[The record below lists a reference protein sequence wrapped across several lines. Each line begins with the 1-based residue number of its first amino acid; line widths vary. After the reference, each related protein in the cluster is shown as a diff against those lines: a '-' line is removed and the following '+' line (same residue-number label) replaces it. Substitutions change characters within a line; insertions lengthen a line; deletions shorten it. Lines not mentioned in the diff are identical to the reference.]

1 MHRPQFVAT
10 SLLPAAAGLLGLLFG
25 CTAEVTPPSSQ
36 TTGGMSSTGGSG
48 MVDPPISTAC
58 ASELPAS
65 KRIVRL
71 SFNQIANS
79 IGSLLDRALGTKI
92 VTDFELLDVDHRA
105 FPPLQSP
112 REGNSLTD
120 QSWNSVN
127 RIAEAAG
134 KHVFDNFA
142 TATACGAA
150 PTDECAQQYV
160 NTLAA
165 KVYRRPLTPAEQ
177 TRLTG
182 LYTSLK
188 TGVGATINEAV
199 QHSVYALFA
208 TPQFLY
214 RTEFG
219 SDWRVDGA
227 LTSYELA
234 SMLSYFLTD
243 DAPDQP
249 LLDAAAQN
257 KLSTA
262 AEIGA
267 HVDRFLASDAAKVN
281 LHGALV
287 SYFSYPNLETV
298 VIQDDAF
305 TGEMRKAMYQES
317 KLFLQNTLWSAPL
330 NELLTSRKGYVNA
343 TLAPIYGVTFPPA
356 GVTPDAT
363 GFAQIELPANRT
375 GLLAQPGFLANRS
388 RPNETSVVGRGLLVK
403 GALLCTETPAP
414 TAAIQDKIEMIGQ
427 ANPNASERELADIR
441 AATSP
446 CNTCHASF
454 DAYGL
459 ALDSYDVLGRYR
471 MVDPEGRPIDPSVT
485 LPLEAGGGTAANIVE
500 VATQLAA
507 TGAFTKCM
515 GMNLVNYAL
524 ADVSAGAA
532 DIASCA
538 ADEVAKTFAA
548 NPDQSFSGLVKAVA
562 VSAAFSSRSK
572 GSEGVAQ

>member
-1 MHRPQFVAT
+1 
-10 SLLPAAAGLLGLLFG
+10 
-25 CTAEVTPPSSQ
+25 
-36 TTGGMSSTGGSG
+36 
-48 MVDPPISTAC
+48 
-58 ASELPAS
+58 
-65 KRIVRL
+65 VRL

-79 IGSLLDRALGTKI
+79 IGSLLDKALGTKI
-92 VTDFELLDVDHRA
+92 VGDFELLDVDHRS

-120 QSWNSVN
+120 QSWNTID

-142 TATACGAA
+142 TATTCGAA
-150 PTDECAQQYV
+150 PTDECAQQYL
-160 NTLAA
+160 NTLAQ
-165 KVYRRPLTPAEQ
+165 KVYRRPLTPGEQ

-188 TGVGATINEAV
+188 TGAGATINQAV
-199 QHSVYALFA
+199 QHSVYALFQ

-249 LLDAAAQN
+249 LLEAAAQN
-257 KLSTA
+257 KLSSA

-267 HVDRFLASDAAKVN
+267 HVDRVLVTDAARVN

-287 SYFSYPNLETV
+287 SYFSYPNLENV

-305 TGEMRKAMYQES
+305 TGDMRNAMYQES
-317 KLFLQNTLWSAPL
+317 KLFLQNHLWSGPL
-330 NELLTSRKGYVNA
+330 NELLTSRKGYVNS
-343 TLAPIYGVTFPPA
+343 TLAPIYGVTFPPPGA
-356 GVTPDAT
+356 TPDAT
-363 GFAQIELPANRT
+363 GFAQFELPANRT
-375 GLLAQPGFLANRS
+375 GLLAQAGFLANRS
-388 RPNETSVVGRGLLVK
+388 RPDGTSVVGRGLLVK
-403 GALLCTETPAP
+403 SALLCTKTPPPPETV
-414 TAAIQDKIEMIGQ
+414 QDAIEMIAE
-427 ANPNASERELADIR
+427 ANPNATERQLAEIR
-441 AATSP
+441 TTTSP
-446 CNTCHASF
+446 CSSCHASF

-459 ALDSYDVLGRYR
+459 ALDTFDVLGRFR
-471 MVDPEGRPIDPSVT
+471 AMDSQGRPIDPSVT
-485 LPLEAGGGTAANIVE
+485 LPPEAGGGTAKDIVE
-500 VATQLAA
+500 VAASLAS
-507 TGAFTKCM
+507 TGAFAKCM
-515 GMNLVNYAL
+515 GMNLINYAL
-524 ADVSAGAA
+524 ADVSSGAA
-532 DIASCA
+532 DISSCA

-548 NPDQSFSGLVKAVA
+548 NPDQSFSGLVKSVA

-572 GSEGVAQ
+572 GTEGVAQ